1 MIAEEHG
8 AGPRVAASPPRAS
21 AAFRVRSGDDC
32 RAASYCGPATPAD
45 IERLADFNVRVHGDE
60 LLRAGT
66 WDELGGGHPVVTLR
80 HQLIIEDPASGA
92 IVSAAYLLPMR
103 WRLGSVELPVGQI
116 EVVGT
121 EPAYRRRGLSRRTI
135 QALHAMSAS
144 QGHLLT
150 GIVGV
155 RYLYRRFGYE
165 YAVAFDGFRD
175 QARSTVGI
183 ERGAGLE
190 VRPAR
195 LDDAVALDAMR
206 RTWTNELDLVQVVD
220 AERFRFDIAGHV
232 PRSFMEVSFSVAVD
246 GLDRPIA
253 YARAPTGPDDGWASV
268 TEVVLGA
275 ECRGRESMVI
285 RRLAAHV
292 LGTVD
297 AAG

>member
-1 MIAEEHG
+1 MAEKHG
-8 AGPRVAASPPRAS
+8 AGPWVAASPPRALDRPPRLIRRRLPGDLVLRT
-21 AAFRVRSGDDC
+21 AA
-32 RAASYCGPATPAD
+32 PAD

-66 WDELGGGHPVVTLR
+66 WDVLGGGHPVVTLR

-135 QALHAMSAS
+135 QALHAISAS

-175 QARSTVGI
+175 QVRTAVRFEPGD
-183 ERGAGLE
+183 ALE
-190 VRPAR
+190 VRAAR
-195 LDDAVALDAMR
+195 LDDAEALDALR
-206 RTWTNELDLVQVVD
+206 RTWTDGLDLVQVVD
-220 AERFRFDIAGHV
+220 AERLRFDIAGHV

-246 GLDRPIA
+246 GRD
-253 YARAPTGPDDGWASV
+253 
-268 TEVVLGA
+268 
-275 ECRGRESMVI
+275 
-285 RRLAAHV
+285 
-292 LGTVD
+292 
-297 AAG
+297 